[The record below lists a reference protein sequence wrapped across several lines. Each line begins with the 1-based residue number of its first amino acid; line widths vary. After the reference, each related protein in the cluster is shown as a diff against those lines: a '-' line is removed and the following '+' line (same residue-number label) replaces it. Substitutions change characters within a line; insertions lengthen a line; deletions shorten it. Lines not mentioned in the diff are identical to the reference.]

1 MKAKNSEKKHVAQK
15 VKNLEKSQLVSLIEI
30 IVENASQKMRKL
42 ISETIDHKLSVK
54 EEVSNAEL
62 QKPPKEEEC
71 NRLLPANE
79 ECNETANS
87 LLVDSKSKSQENS
100 DGADQSHYTSGKS
113 DVLDAEL
120 QSVAE
125 SPKKEESYGFLP
137 ATEEY
142 DEIPNLVDV
151 DPANE
156 ECTETANSLLVDSK
170 SKSQENSDG
179 ADQSLNDF
187 GKCAPLQEFQ
197 LHDGLSSDE
206 ETTESFL
213 ANYKSKSQEILQG
226 YNTSGKADSSDAEL
240 QSKAESPKEE
250 DCNSLLPANEEYKDT
265 ATSLLVDTNSKNRD
279 HSEGANHSHDTF
291 GKKIVHYEPR
301 QEDHLHEFDNHYEDE
316 YSQLDDSES
325 CDMSRTSKSCDNLKA
340 NSSQKAIFG
349 DSESDLMPKSPLKKS
364 KSMSFDKSKV
374 LFTKKMVLSDSEP
387 DFMPKLALKNSKSM
401 SFDKSK
407 VFSTQKM
414 ILSDSES
421 DLMPKHSLKNSKSM
435 SFVKSKVYSPQEM
448 KFMNATEMNMI
459 FMEAA
464 KKSPDTKSL
473 NGTNYASSSFEKK
486 ESPRQTNIPLKGA
499 EKKSPDT
506 KSVNG
511 TTYTSRSLE
520 KKSSNSQNS
529 ESEDK
534 KLETFI
540 DRALKIKA
548 QQGSDCPIPGL
559 TNFGNVCYFNAL
571 IQCFHACHLQL
582 KFKLNADN
590 PIHDCLLK
598 LSDQKG
604 VLKTAQW
611 TKKLAAMTSG
621 KFFNNQFHDAADF
634 FSKTAKLWAL
644 NDYHCFQQVT
654 AIECQNCLSNDFYR
668 NVNLDILVLPKR
680 KTKLID
686 SINEHFSTQL
696 RHRSPCKKCAS
707 EDVYRVMS
715 YKLNDV
721 LIISF
726 SGTFGSTFDINKSIK
741 IMDCEYLPIGFVNFY
756 PAKKHYTATVRMVD
770 GKWWSCDDISITH
783 LSEPTIEAV
792 SLLFLVKKVKMNL
805 C

>member
-349 DSESDLMPKSPLKKS
+349 
-364 KSMSFDKSKV
+364 
-374 LFTKKMVLSDSEP
+374 
-387 DFMPKLALKNSKSM
+387 
-401 SFDKSK
+401 
-407 VFSTQKM
+407 
-414 ILSDSES
+414 DSES